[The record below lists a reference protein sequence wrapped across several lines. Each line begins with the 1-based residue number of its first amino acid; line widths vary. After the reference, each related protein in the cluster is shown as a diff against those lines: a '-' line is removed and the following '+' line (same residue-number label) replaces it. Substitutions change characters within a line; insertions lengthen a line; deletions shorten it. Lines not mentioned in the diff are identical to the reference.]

1 MTDILF
7 SYEEFEQTRAKLIED
22 VRSLMTEADKSFLVS
37 FEQGKPDWDRFEFSY
52 FKKYP
57 SVQWKLKNLQNLKR
71 LNPAKLSSEAAKLQA
86 IFSRT

>member
-7 SYEEFEQTRAKLIED
+7 SYEEFEQARAKLIKD

-37 FEQGKPDWDRFEFSY
+37 FEQGEPDWERFEFSY
-52 FKKYP
+52 FKDYP

-71 LNPAKLSSEAAKLQA
+71 LNPAKLSSETAKLQA